1 MEFKDSGIVISIK
14 KYGESAGLLEVI
26 TENHGRHMG
35 LVRGYQS
42 KNNKALLQPG
52 NTLDLIWR
60 ARLSEHL
67 GVFNFE
73 LAISR
78 SHMLMINKIA
88 IIVLQ
93 NMILHLKLLP
103 EREIFN
109 NIFYL
114 TENTLDLLSDD
125 NKIIENFIKWEL
137 FFLKELGYGV
147 DLSECAVTKTKNNLK
162 YVSPKSRR
170 AVSKIIGDPYKD
182 KLLEIPAF
190 LLGDN
195 KSNKNDLVKGLLL
208 TEFFLKQD
216 LYDPMELKLT
226 SFRDSLYKLLNN
238 N

>member
-195 KSNKNDLVKGLLL
+195 KSDKNDLVKGLLL

>member
-1 MEFKDSGIVISIK
+1 MEFKDSGIIISIK
-14 KYGESAGLLEVI
+14 KYGESAGLLETI
-26 TENHGRHMG
+26 TKNHGRHMG

-67 GVFNFE
+67 GVFNYE
-73 LAISR
+73 LATSR
-78 SHMLMINKIA
+78 SHMLMTNKIA

-93 NMILHLKLLP
+93 NMIPHLKLLP
-103 EREIFN
+103 EREIFS

-114 TENTLDLLSDD
+114 TENTLDLLCDD
-125 NKIIENFIKWEL
+125 TKIIENFIKWEL

-147 DLSECAVTKTKNNLK
+147 DFSECAVTRTKNNLK

-190 LLGDN
+190 LLGN
-195 KSNKNDLVKGLLL
+195 HKSNKNDLVKGLLL

-216 LYDPMELKLT
+216 LYIPMELKIT
-226 SFRDSLYKLLNN
+226 TFRDSLYKLLNN

>member
-114 TENTLDLLSDD
+114 TQNTLDLLSDD
-125 NKIIENFIKWEL
+125 DKIIENFIKWEL

-195 KSNKNDLVKGLLL
+195 KSDKNDLVKGLLL

>member
-52 NTLDLIWR
+52 NSLDLIWR

-195 KSNKNDLVKGLLL
+195 KSDKNDLVKGLLL

>member
-1 MEFKDSGIVISIK
+1 MEFKDSGIIISIK
-14 KYGESAGLLEVI
+14 KFGESAGLLEVI

-67 GVFNFE
+67 GVFNYE
-73 LAISR
+73 LATSR

-195 KSNKNDLVKGLLL
+195 KSDKNDLVKGLLL

-216 LYDPMELKLT
+216 LYNPMELKLT
-226 SFRDSLYKLLNN
+226 SFRDRLYKLLNN

>member
-52 NTLDLIWR
+52 NTLDLTWR

-93 NMILHLKLLP
+93 NMINHLKLLP

-109 NIFYL
+109 NIFHL
-114 TENTLDLLSDD
+114 TENTLDYLSDD
-125 NKIIENFIKWEL
+125 SKTIENFIKWEL